1 MAKAAKA
8 SGEERFEQ
16 YYGEIYGSRWP
27 VLREALLKETNP
39 ISLSEKLKEPY
50 YMDKASILAASML
63 PISENNTVLDM
74 CAAPGGKTLSI
85 ALRLN
90 GKGKLISN
98 DRSASRRNRLIS
110 VLDTCL
116 SPEMRAVVKVTGHDS
131 TTWSLHVVKVTGHD
145 STTWSLHEKDAYDR
159 ILLDAPCSSERHV
172 LTDRKALALWSPN
185 RPKQLA
191 IQQFAML
198 AAALDA
204 AKDDAYIL
212 YSTCS
217 ICPLENEMIIEKLL
231 RKRQGLFEEVDLKS
245 LHPELNG
252 SAESLSHG
260 YIVLPDVQDGAGP
273 LYFCLIRKK
282 TSSEGES
289 K

>member
-1 MAKAAKA
+1 MGKTKHEQ
-8 SGEERFEQ
+8 GQERFESW
-16 YYGEIYGSRWP
+16 YSGIYGERWP

-39 ISLSEKLKEPY
+39 VSLSDRLQTPY

-63 PISENNTVLDM
+63 PISENNSVLDM

-90 GKGKLISN
+90 GHGLLVSN
-98 DRSASRRNRLIS
+98 DRSASRRNRLIK
-110 VLDTCL
+110 VLDDCL
-116 SPEMRAVVKVTGHDS
+116 SPELRAA
-131 TTWSLHVVKVTGHD
+131 VKVTGHD

-172 LTDRKALALWSPN
+172 LTDPKALSQWSPN

-191 IQQFAML
+191 VQQFAML

-204 AKDDAYIL
+204 TRDGGFIL

-217 ICPLENEMIIEKLL
+217 ICPLENEQIIDKLA
-231 RKRQGLFEEVDLKS
+231 KRRAGRFEEVDL
-245 LHPELNG
+245 LQTHPELKD
-252 SAESLSHG
+252 LSEGLPHG
-260 YIVLPDVQDGAGP
+260 RIVLPDVQDGSGP
-273 LYFCLIRKK
+273 LYFCLIRK
-282 TSSEGES
+282 TES
-289 K
+289 DDKGDSV

>member
-1 MAKAAKA
+1 MRMAKAVKA
-8 SGEERFEQ
+8 SGQERFDQ
-16 YYGEIYGSRWP
+16 YYGEIYGNRWP
-27 VLREALLKETNP
+27 VLRDALLKETNP
-39 ISLSEKLKEPY
+39 VSLSDKLAEPY

-63 PISENNTVLDM
+63 PISENCSVLDM

-116 SPEMRAVVKVTGHDS
+116 TPDLRSVVKVTGHDS
-131 TTWSLHVVKVTGHD
+131 TM
-145 STTWSLHEKDAYDR
+145 WSLHERDEYDR

-172 LTDRKALALWSPN
+172 LTDSKALSIWSPN
-185 RPKQLA
+185 RPKQLS

-204 AKDDAYIL
+204 AKAGGYIL

-217 ICPLENEMIIEKLL
+217 ICPLENELVIDKLS
-231 RKRQGLFEEVDLKS
+231 RKRSGLFEEVDLLVS
-245 LHPELNG
+245 HPELSG
-252 SAESLSHG
+252 KAESLSHG
-260 YIVLPDVQDGAGP
+260 FIVLPDVQDGAGP
-273 LYFCLIRKK
+273 LYFCLIRK
-282 TSSEGES
+282 TAAEEGES

>member
-1 MAKAAKA
+1 MAKAEKA

-39 ISLSEKLKEPY
+39 VSLSEKLKEPY

-63 PISENNTVLDM
+63 PISESNTVLDM

-90 GKGKLISN
+90 GNGKLISN

-116 SPEMRAVVKVTGHDS
+116 SPELRAI
-131 TTWSLHVVKVTGHD
+131 VKVTGHD

-159 ILLDAPCSSERHV
+159 VLLDAPCSSERHV
-172 LTDRKALALWSPN
+172 LTDKKALAIWSPN

-217 ICPLENEMIIEKLL
+217 ICPLENELIIEKLQ
-231 RKRQGLFEEVDLKS
+231 RKRQGRFEEVDLKC
-245 LHPELNG
+245 LHPELND

-260 YIVLPDVQDGAGP
+260 YIVLPDVQDGTGP

-282 TSSEGES
+282 TTSEGES

>member
-8 SGEERFEQ
+8 SGQERFDQ
-16 YYGEIYGSRWP
+16 YYGEIYGNRWP
-27 VLREALLKETNP
+27 VLRDALLKETNP
-39 ISLSEKLKEPY
+39 VSLSDKLAEPY

-63 PISENNTVLDM
+63 PISENCSVLDM

-90 GKGKLISN
+90 GKGKLIAN

-116 SPEMRAVVKVTGHDS
+116 TPDLRSVVKVTGHDS
-131 TTWSLHVVKVTGHD
+131 TM
-145 STTWSLHEKDAYDR
+145 WSLHERDEYDR

-172 LTDRKALALWSPN
+172 LTDSKALSIWSPN
-185 RPKQLA
+185 RPKQLS

-204 AKDDAYIL
+204 AKAGGYIL

-217 ICPLENEMIIEKLL
+217 ICPLENELVIDKLS
-231 RKRQGLFEEVDLKS
+231 RKRNGLFEEVDLLAS
-245 LHPELNG
+245 HPELSG
-252 SAESLSHG
+252 KAESLSHG

-273 LYFCLIRKK
+273 LYFCLIRK
-282 TSSEGES
+282 TASEEGES

>member
-16 YYGEIYGSRWP
+16 YYGEIYGNRWP

-39 ISLSEKLKEPY
+39 VSLSEKLKEPY

-90 GKGKLISN
+90 GNGKLISN

-116 SPEMRAVVKVTGHDS
+116 SPELRAI
-131 TTWSLHVVKVTGHD
+131 VKVTGHD

-159 ILLDAPCSSERHV
+159 VLLDAPCSSERHV
-172 LTDRKALALWSPN
+172 LTDKKALAIWSPN

-217 ICPLENEMIIEKLL
+217 ICPLENELIIEKLL
-231 RKRQGLFEEVDLKS
+231 RKRQGLFEEVDLKG
-245 LHPELNG
+245 LHPELND

-282 TSSEGES
+282 KSSEGES

>member
-1 MAKAAKA
+1 MAKAEKA

-39 ISLSEKLKEPY
+39 VSLSEKLKEPY

-90 GKGKLISN
+90 GNGKLISN

-116 SPEMRAVVKVTGHDS
+116 SPELRAI
-131 TTWSLHVVKVTGHD
+131 VKVTGHD

-159 ILLDAPCSSERHV
+159 VLLDAPCSSERHV
-172 LTDRKALALWSPN
+172 LTDKKALAIWSPN

-231 RKRQGLFEEVDLKS
+231 RKRQGRFEEVDLKG
-245 LHPELNG
+245 LHPELND

>member
-1 MAKAAKA
+1 MQMAKAAKA

-39 ISLSEKLKEPY
+39 VSLSEKLKEPY

-63 PISENNTVLDM
+63 PISESNTVLDM

-90 GKGKLISN
+90 SNGKLISN

-116 SPEMRAVVKVTGHDS
+116 SPELRAI
-131 TTWSLHVVKVTGHD
+131 VKVTGHD

-159 ILLDAPCSSERHV
+159 VLLDAPCSSERHV
-172 LTDRKALALWSPN
+172 LTDKKALAIWSPN

-217 ICPLENEMIIEKLL
+217 ICPLENELIIEKLL
-231 RKRQGLFEEVDLKS
+231 RKRQGLFEEVDLKG
-245 LHPELNG
+245 LHPELND

>member
-1 MAKAAKA
+1 MAKAEKA

-39 ISLSEKLKEPY
+39 VSLSEKLKEPY

-90 GKGKLISN
+90 GNGKLISN

-116 SPEMRAVVKVTGHDS
+116 SPELRAI
-131 TTWSLHVVKVTGHD
+131 VKVTGHD
-145 STTWSLHEKDAYDR
+145 STTWSLHEKDTYDR
-159 ILLDAPCSSERHV
+159 VLLDAPCSSERHV
-172 LTDRKALALWSPN
+172 LTDKKALAIWSPN

-231 RKRQGLFEEVDLKS
+231 RKRQGRFEEVDLKG
-245 LHPELNG
+245 LHPELND

>member
-1 MAKAAKA
+1 MQMAKAEKA

-39 ISLSEKLKEPY
+39 VSLSEKLKEPY

-90 GKGKLISN
+90 GNGKLISN

-116 SPEMRAVVKVTGHDS
+116 SPELRAI
-131 TTWSLHVVKVTGHD
+131 VKVTGHD

-159 ILLDAPCSSERHV
+159 VLLDAPCSSERHV
-172 LTDRKALALWSPN
+172 LTDKKALAIWSPN

-231 RKRQGLFEEVDLKS
+231 RKRQGRFEEVDLKG
-245 LHPELNG
+245 LHPELND

>member
-1 MAKAAKA
+1 MAKAEKA

-39 ISLSEKLKEPY
+39 VSLSEKLKEPY

-90 GKGKLISN
+90 GNGKLISN

-116 SPEMRAVVKVTGHDS
+116 SPELRAI
-131 TTWSLHVVKVTGHD
+131 VKVTGHD

-159 ILLDAPCSSERHV
+159 VLLDAPCSSERHV
-172 LTDRKALALWSPN
+172 LTDKKALAIWSPN

-217 ICPLENEMIIEKLL
+217 ICPLENELIIEKLL
-231 RKRQGLFEEVDLKS
+231 RKRQGRFEEVDLKG
-245 LHPELNG
+245 LHPELND

-260 YIVLPDVQDGAGP
+260 YIVLPDVQEGAGP
-273 LYFCLIRKK
+273 LYFCLIRKT

>member
-39 ISLSEKLKEPY
+39 VSLSEKLKEPY

-90 GKGKLISN
+90 GNGKLISN

-116 SPEMRAVVKVTGHDS
+116 SPELRAI
-131 TTWSLHVVKVTGHD
+131 VKVTGHD

-159 ILLDAPCSSERHV
+159 VLLDAPCSSERHV
-172 LTDRKALALWSPN
+172 LTDKKALAIWSPN

-217 ICPLENEMIIEKLL
+217 ICPLENELIIEKLL
-231 RKRQGLFEEVDLKS
+231 RKRQGLFEEVDLKG
-245 LHPELNG
+245 LHPELND

>member
-1 MAKAAKA
+1 MAKAEKA

-16 YYGEIYGSRWP
+16 YYGDIYGSRWP

-39 ISLSEKLKEPY
+39 VSLSEKLKEPY

-116 SPEMRAVVKVTGHDS
+116 SPELRAI
-131 TTWSLHVVKVTGHD
+131 VKVTGHD

>member
-1 MAKAAKA
+1 MQMAKAEKA

-16 YYGEIYGSRWP
+16 YYSEIYGSRWP

-39 ISLSEKLKEPY
+39 VSLSEKLKEPY

-90 GKGKLISN
+90 GNGKLISN

-116 SPEMRAVVKVTGHDS
+116 SPELRAI
-131 TTWSLHVVKVTGHD
+131 VKVTGHD

-159 ILLDAPCSSERHV
+159 VLLDAPCSSERHV
-172 LTDRKALALWSPN
+172 LTDKKALAIWSPN

-231 RKRQGLFEEVDLKS
+231 RKRQGRFEEVDLKG
-245 LHPELNG
+245 LHPELND